1 MKLYYI
7 PTTRAV
13 RPRWCLEELGVPYE
27 LVRPTM
33 AKMGEPEY
41 RKLHP
46 HGKVPVLIDEDVTIF
61 ESAAICTYLT
71 DKYSEKGLAPAVE
84 TSARGYYYQ
93 WLFYASVTLE
103 SPIEQFMFNTLPDL
117 PEKVLPK
124 KKHSELSA
132 EEALQ
137 WFVRVAEPVKETLKN
152 QEFLVENRFSTADIV
167 MGGVLLWALKLGM
180 LRDHPC
186 LKSYIENLMKRPAF
200 QRADEDLYAKV
211 DSE

>member
-13 RPRWCLEELGVPYE
+13 RPRWCFEELGVSYE

-71 DKYSEKGLAPAVE
+71 DKYSEKGLAPAVG
-84 TSARGYYYQ
+84 TLARGYYYQ

-132 EEALQ
+132 EDALQ
-137 WFVRVAEPVKETLKN
+137 WFARVAEPVKETLKN

-167 MGGVLLWALKLGM
+167 TGGVLLWALKLGM
-180 LRDHPC
+180 LRDHPS
-186 LKSYIENLMKRPAF
+186 LKAYIENLIKRPAF